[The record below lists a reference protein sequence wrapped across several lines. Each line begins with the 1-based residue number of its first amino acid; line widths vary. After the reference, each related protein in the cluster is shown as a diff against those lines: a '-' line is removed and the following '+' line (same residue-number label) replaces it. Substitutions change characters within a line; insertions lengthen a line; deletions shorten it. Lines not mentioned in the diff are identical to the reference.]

1 MCKNEIFTGRGFDDV
16 LRILTTLLL
25 LLVQLC
31 AGGLVLFVKFMR
43 WQFDRRAAALP
54 LLLHLMFLS
63 GQYLR
68 FNGRCLHDPGFP
80 CDINI
85 YLLDPEHVPV
95 REMTG
100 YCVIMMCNV
109 FSKWMD

>member
-1 MCKNEIFTGRGFDDV
+1 MQGV
-16 LRILTTLLL
+16 
-25 LLVQLC
+25 
-31 AGGLVLFVKFMR
+31 LVLFVKFMR
-43 WQFDRRAAALP
+43 WQFDRRAA

-85 YLLDPEHVPV
+85 YLPEPEARASEWDDGLLRYDV
-95 REMTG
+95 
-100 YCVIMMCNV
+100 CNV
-109 FSKWMD
+109 FSKWMDLE